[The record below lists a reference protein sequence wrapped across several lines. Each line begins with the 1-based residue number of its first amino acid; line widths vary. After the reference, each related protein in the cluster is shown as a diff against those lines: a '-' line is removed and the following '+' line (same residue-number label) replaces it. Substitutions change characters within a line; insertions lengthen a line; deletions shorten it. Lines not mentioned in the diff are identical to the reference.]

1 MSDSKIITFPT
12 QIETPQ
18 NTLTLTQDQVE
29 QFIMAL
35 QMKLQQTIIFAERA
49 RICLA
54 AMLHK
59 HGPTDV
65 TEGFLQEMQ
74 SRDVDLQEVTD
85 EQGNKTLR
93 LVLREEGQDAGA
105 TA

>member
-29 QFIMAL
+29 QFIMAW
-35 QMKLQQTIIFAERA
+35 QMELQQAVIFAERA
-49 RICLA
+49 RVCLA

-65 TEGFLQEMQ
+65 TEEFLQEMYR
-74 SRDVDLQEVTD
+74 RDVDLEEVTD